1 MKSVTL
7 FRIENDFKIFLELD
21 DQFRLLQKSK
31 NLLLEIEILLKSL
44 EPALEVFIAEVVDQN
59 KLRLKNSPQKNL
71 LAN

>member
-21 DQFRLLQKSK
+21 NQFRLLQKSK

-44 EPALEVFIAEVVDQN
+44 EPALEVFIAEVIDQN